1 MKDYYCEKHNGPRQ
15 SLSDSLLSL
24 NNLPNTSVTTPSD
37 KSSNESLNF
46 KSRDSMEMIF
56 PISSSHIGIKDNDTT
71 SEVSKKDEKSLL
83 SKSTN
88 RSLNV
93 KNGINNPKSVFREN
107 SLIFGDM
114 TLESLTDSQASS
126 PHSLDSPVECVQLN
140 IVNTNNNNEMKRSDS
155 VTKHINGDNQNWIS
169 NSTDSGNIKDSSVEI
184 TKTNVNNN
192 NIKNTLMNQNTAV
205 SNENDKKEPEK
216 MTNGEKEKLHLNNSN
231 SSSGSNVSEKK
242 FVSYYKHSD
251 TKYVYKSN

>member
-56 PISSSHIGIKDNDTT
+56 PISSSHIGIKDNDTI
-71 SEVSKKDEKSLL
+71 SEVSKNNEKSLL

-88 RSLNV
+88 RSLNIR
-93 KNGINNPKSVFREN
+93 NGISNPKSVFREN

-126 PHSLDSPVECVQLN
+126 PHSLDSPVERVQQN
-140 IVNTNNNNEMKRSDS
+140 IVNNNEIKSND
-155 VTKHINGDNQNWIS
+155 TKHTNGDNQNWIS
-169 NSTDSGNIKDSSVEI
+169 NSVDSGNVKDSSIDLVKI
-184 TKTNVNNN
+184 NVNNN
-192 NIKNTLMNQNTAV
+192 NIKNTSMNQNVTL
-205 SNENDKKEPEK
+205 NEKELEK
-216 MTNGEKEKLHLNNSN
+216 LTNGEKEKLHLNNSN

-242 FVSYYKHSD
+242 FTSNYKHSD
-251 TKYVYKSN
+251 TKYAFYNNIQSVMFFF